1 MDRSLQVAIADD
13 NASFQHQLKTMVE
26 ALGHQ
31 VAFVAKTGRELVDQC
46 LALRPDVVVSDIRMP
61 DMDGL
66 EAAKI
71 IHMEAGIPVILVS
84 ASCDRDL
91 VLRAEQT
98 HVLCYLVKPL
108 AQDSLVVA
116 LNLAMQQSQANASAT
131 LDVRDEEY
139 PSDGNSDANANAGKI
154 EPFDSRGMTVSPD
167 ELDRP
172 PQLRGTSAEIRA

>member
-31 VAFVAKTGRELVDQC
+31 VAFVAQTGRELVDKC

-71 IHMEAGIPVILVS
+71 IHLEAGIPVILVS

-116 LNLAMQQSQANASAT
+116 LNMAMQQSPGNASAT
-131 LDVRDEEY
+131 QDVPDEEQ
-139 PSDGNSDANANAGKI
+139 PSDANSAVDPDMG
-154 EPFDSRGMTVSPD
+154 SHGMTVSPD